1 MHRVHIHFR
10 EDRGGCHDGRGNE
23 DVLGLAKLA
32 EVTSADKPYDV
43 TRKLRPPESFTD
55 DSAGCVE
62 ALVAELV
69 VR

>member
-1 MHRVHIHFR
+1 MSLLLM
-10 EDRGGCHDGRGNE
+10 DGRGNE
-23 DVLGLAKLA
+23 DVSGLAKLA

-43 TRKLRPPESFTD
+43 VRKLRPPESFTD